1 MSRWTHCRRGLNCF
15 MASLFHLIYDIFIFY
30 IWNLII
36 SLYLIS
42 DLLLGGWPW
51 MLTCSFH
58 SHRRWKNCDLNWC
71 CCQQHFLF
79 PLMQWYLS
87 MILTPKENICE
98 NDCPLLCQLLLFSTP
113 LLNHHRCEWSW
124 ISMLTATRAD
134 QQFSVVLYQEVEL
147 PFWKLYISLLQCYAI
162 ELQHVGILVVNCIDF
177 IFSTIYG
184 LLWWRSSK
192 KSDDSQLLIENNH
205 PRHSI

>member
-1 MSRWTHCRRGLNCF
+1 
-15 MASLFHLIYDIFIFY
+15 
-30 IWNLII
+30 
-36 SLYLIS
+36 
-42 DLLLGGWPW
+42 

-98 NDCPLLCQLLLFSTP
+98 NTDCPLLCQLLLFSTP

-184 LLWWRSSK
+184 LLAKVKQEEWWF
-192 KSDDSQLLIENNH
+192 
-205 PRHSI
+205 SIINQK

>member
-1 MSRWTHCRRGLNCF
+1 
-15 MASLFHLIYDIFIFY
+15 
-30 IWNLII
+30 
-36 SLYLIS
+36 
-42 DLLLGGWPW
+42 

-58 SHRRWKNCDLNWC
+58 SHRRWKNCDCN

-98 NDCPLLCQLLLFSTP
+98 NTDCPLLCQLLLFSTP

-184 LLWWRSSK
+184 LLAKVKQEEWWF
-192 KSDDSQLLIENNH
+192 
-205 PRHSI
+205 SIINQK